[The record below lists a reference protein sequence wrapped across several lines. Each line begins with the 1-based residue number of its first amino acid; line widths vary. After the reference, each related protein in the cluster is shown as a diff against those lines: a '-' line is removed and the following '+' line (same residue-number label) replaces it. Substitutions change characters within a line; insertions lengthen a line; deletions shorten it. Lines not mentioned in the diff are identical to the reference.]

1 MSQKMN
7 PFPGLRPFEMQ
18 EKYLFF
24 GREDQTVE
32 LLKRLGQARFLA
44 VVGTSGSG
52 KSSLVRAGLL
62 PELHGGT
69 MTDAGSSWEISVMRP
84 GGDPLTN
91 LARALEDSG
100 IYDTDEENYYRHLRA
115 MLGRS
120 TMGLIEAVAQSKIK
134 KEDNL
139 LIVVDQFEEIFR
151 FRSDNA
157 NHAEEAA
164 SFINLLLEAAEQT
177 EKSIF
182 VIITMRSDF
191 LGDCS
196 QFRGLAEAVNEGEY
210 LIPRLNRNQRRLAI
224 EGPVKVGGKQIEA
237 RLVQQLLND
246 IGDDPDQLPI
256 LQHAL
261 MRTWEYHEKGG
272 GQGNLDLEHYE
283 ATGGMQEALSRHA
296 DEVYDELPTDEDRK
310 YCEKIFKALTERVS
324 EGRGIRHP
332 MAMGELAEVVG
343 VDDPR
348 KLVPIVEAYRA
359 AGRTFLMP
367 PDSIELGPKVV
378 VDISHESLMRVWG
391 HLVRW
396 VDEEAQS
403 ARIYRRLA
411 DTSQLFR
418 ENKAGLYRD
427 PDLQIS
433 LAWRDQNNPTQAW
446 ADRYY
451 PGYNDAMAFLK
462 QSHETSI
469 AEEKAREEAR
479 KRELEQARRLAAE
492 ERKSRALWQKL
503 VWTFGVAVIAIT
515 VGLFYIIDSRETIR
529 DNLSR
534 VSLKEANRLAN
545 NNRQDEAIA
554 LLAKTIEENPDYS
567 AASVRLISLLEH
579 TAFPGGIKKI
589 HSADEYKVGNS
600 GSSVNIDAINNVFF
614 EFGSNQSTNRCR
626 LMNLTT
632 GKELK
637 SWVSTN
643 SLGNGRMDRSG
654 NYFAHGE
661 YDRNIK
667 EYQIKLFDLNSG
679 EISSIENMVGVRYFD
694 LSDDGEIISAF
705 APEGDFYIYSTQ
717 KKEVIFEYKHELVAG
732 ELPSGFALSPDG
744 KKIAMALKREGESD
758 VIIFDYLSGSKRLL
772 KTYTFKIRRIF
783 MSFTDDV
790 KSLMVTTFGRRS
802 GGYARVSELVD
813 LESRSS
819 VDLRAGLDGAPYPA
833 GAFLNSGLIVSRG
846 SEGGLAMSMFPF
858 GNFVPMD
865 GHNDTVTTMTLSDDG
880 MVLASGSMDRTVR
893 LWSTLTGEQMSAPMR
908 FNNSIIRVRFA
919 ADGAAL
925 YVAVAGGGLY
935 KVDLPLRKAELSSQT
950 VAMGSSSV
958 YYEESLDKYAGLS
971 SKGLTVIDFQN
982 QKTHS
987 YTDEETGL
995 FTGDGAKYYPFRVNW
1010 EENQIKYLSTNQ
1022 ETNLF
1027 LNVVS
1032 FKEGSIVEKYKLPSN
1047 TKRARFG
1054 ESGERL
1060 AVVAIDNSVSVM
1072 DVSSKS
1078 LIGESFP
1085 MDKRFH
1091 SSILIGGEGLAY
1103 CYSGSAGQFY
1113 DIKKGVKVGPLFD
1126 VDNSRVSFLPKRKV
1140 YVVRGNSSS
1149 IVHLY
1154 KDRLADVI
1162 RLDLGQTYQSYGVN
1176 KEETL
1181 IALATED
1188 GKVAIWDIDKG
1199 MTIGG
1204 VLRHDFEVEGIAF
1217 HPNNDRYVFTFMDG
1231 GFLYGWD
1238 RIEGNVFM
1246 GPVKL
1251 FTGRGL
1257 FINSEGTVLT
1267 AQGYDGRV
1275 YRVPVQ
1281 IPETGFD
1288 YSSWLPGLANSM
1300 VRFKIDDSGAY
1311 ETISVD
1317 DSRKL
1322 KNDSRSRV
1330 ESESMSKWIAWL
1342 TDEAPDGRAAPIGNT
1357 TRRDILDDLA
1367 ESENMLDLS
1376 KALQLKPSDPELLSK
1391 FAYQMLVSF
1400 GVEEASKRPVTYF
1413 IAKARE
1419 LGGDNAVVFYRSAQ
1433 IEKML
1438 SNQEDALRYIDR
1450 AIELG
1455 SGNAEYSEFKKSLLQ
1470 NN

>member
-100 IYDTDEENYYRHLRA
+100 IYDTDEDNYYRHLRA

-164 SFINLLLEAAEQT
+164 NFINLLLEASEQT

-237 RLVQQLLND
+237 RLVQELLND

-296 DEVYDELPTDEDRK
+296 DEVYDELSTDEDRK

-391 HLVRW
+391 HLVNW

-411 DTSQLFR
+411 DTSLLFK

-433 LAWRDQNNPTQAW
+433 LAWRDQNNPTEAW

-451 PGYNDAMAFLK
+451 SGFIGAMAFLE

-479 KRELEQARRLAAE
+479 RRELEQARRLAKE

-503 VWTFGVAVIAIT
+503 VWTFGFAVLAIT
-515 VGLFYIIDSRETIR
+515 VGLIVIINSRATIR

-534 VSLKEANRLAN
+534 VNLKEANRLAN
-545 NNRQDEAIA
+545 ENRQDEAIA
-554 LLAKTIEENPDYS
+554 LLAKTIEENPVYTP
-567 AASVRLISLLEH
+567 AGVRLVSLLEH
-579 TAFPGGIKKI
+579 TALPRSIEKI
-589 HSADEYKVGNS
+589 HSSTGFEVGNS
-600 GSSVNIDAINNVFF
+600 RDSVILDAVNGYIAEKGAKGNLNRYRLLDLD
-614 EFGSNQSTNRCR
+614 GNDIYSHTTTNRI
-626 LMNLTT
+626 
-632 GKELK
+632 
-637 SWVSTN
+637 W
-643 SLGNGRMDRSG
+643 NGRIAKNGS
-654 NYFAHGE
+654 YFAFGE
-661 YDRNIK
+661 RNAEQGEFVIR
-667 EYQIKLFDLNSG
+667 LLNLNTKKQAT
-679 EISSIENMVGVRYFD
+679 ITNVTDARWFD
-694 LSDDGEIISAF
+694 LSADGKSIAAYS
-705 APEGDFYIYSTQ
+705 PEGSFYVLETEGKTALYRHTQPESTEDQ
-717 KKEVIFEYKHELVAG
+717 GNYDYAFSPNGKFVAQSVLKPGSAEIHLTEVASGDKKMLKKTSLDQGGYDLTFSSESQYLFLNYWMMKNDEFSFGKEALALDGGRIMDVKAG
-732 ELPSGFALSPDG
+732 LSGF
-744 KKIAMALKREGESD
+744 
-758 VIIFDYLSGSKRLL
+758 
-772 KTYTFKIRRIF
+772 
-783 MSFTDDV
+783 
-790 KSLMVTTFGRRS
+790 FGRTAS
-802 GGYARVSELVD
+802 FFNDGY
-813 LESRSS
+813 
-819 VDLRAGLDGAPYPA
+819 
-833 GAFLNSGLIVSRG
+833 IVSG
-846 SEGGLAMSMFPF
+846 TSSGDMAGYYPSEKIILMK
-858 GNFVPMD
+858 
-865 GHNDTVTTMTLSDDG
+865 GHNDYISDLDLSVDG
-880 MVLASGSMDRTVR
+880 MTLASGSNDRTVR
-893 LWSTLTGEQMSAPMR
+893 FWNTSTGEQLSMPLR
-908 FNNSIIRVRFA
+908 FEDAILDIGFSGKGDF
-919 ADGAAL
+919 L
-925 YVAVAGGGLY
+925 YVSVAGGAVYRIRIPFLKLEPTFHVVSGGASKY
-935 KVDLPLRKAELSSQT
+935 HYDEASDRVVHVNSKAFS
-950 VAMGSSSV
+950 
-958 YYEESLDKYAGLS
+958 
-971 SKGLTVIDFQN
+971 VIDFDSGEAKRFVDKESALITQ
-982 QKTHS
+982 
-987 YTDEETGL
+987 TGR
-995 FTGDGAKYYPFRVNW
+995 KYYELGVNW
-1010 EENQIKYLSTNQ
+1010 EENEAKYLTMNRGRGFVLK
-1022 ETNLF
+1022 TVNLDSAS
-1027 LNVVS
+1027 VV
-1032 FKEGSIVEKYKLPSN
+1032 KEFKLPN
-1047 TKRARFG
+1047 NIERAKLDEKG
-1054 ESGERL
+1054 EH
-1060 AVVAIDNSVSVM
+1060 VAALTSRNEVEIWDANKVEVIGKSFSVNKEFSIAEV
-1072 DVSSKS
+1072 
-1078 LIGESFP
+1078 IG
-1085 MDKRFH
+1085 D
-1091 SSILIGGEGLAY
+1091 EGVIF
-1103 CYSGSAGQFY
+1103 CYDRYAGGQFY
-1113 DIKKGVKVGPLFD
+1113 DVFSGMEASPLLRGNRLEAFYYHEKKIYIVASRRSSIIHFWKKG
-1126 VDNSRVSFLPKRKV
+1126 LPEFER
-1140 YVVRGNSSS
+1140 RTLEGTFSD
-1149 IVHLY
+1149 I
-1154 KDRLADVI
+1154 A
-1162 RLDLGQTYQSYGVN
+1162 VN
-1176 KEETL
+1176 KAETL
-1181 IALATED
+1181 LAIATDGGKVKFWDLATKEPVGD
-1188 GKVAIWDIDKG
+1188 
-1199 MTIGG
+1199 
-1204 VLRHDFEVEGIAF
+1204 VLRHNADVRGMVF
-1217 HPNNDRYVFTFMDG
+1217 HPANDRFVFTFTNDAEL
-1231 GFLYGWD
+1231 FGWD
-1238 RIEGNVFM
+1238 RIAQNVFM
-1246 GPVKL
+1246 GPVKVL
-1251 FTGRGL
+1251 RGWNL
-1257 FINSEGTVLT
+1257 HIDDEGKALT
-1267 AQGYDGRV
+1267 AQSFSGKFFRI
-1275 YRVPVQ
+1275 PVK
-1281 IPETGFD
+1281 IPEDGFD
-1288 YSSWLPGLANSM
+1288 YASWLPELATSIA
-1300 VRFKIDDSGAY
+1300 RFKLNDSSVY
-1311 ETISVD
+1311 EMNSEKEGFNIQSTPMQDWVTWLRD
-1317 DSRKL
+1317 DSRDRNAGPGVDVSINEIVDALTPSKNLNDLGQALRLRPNSPEILGSYAYHLLANAEATEGRKAMAVYHIGQARKL
-1322 KNDSRSRV
+1322 GK
-1330 ESESMSKWIAWL
+1330 
-1342 TDEAPDGRAAPIGNT
+1342 
-1357 TRRDILDDLA
+1357 DIPFVL
-1367 ESENMLDLS
+1367 
-1376 KALQLKPSDPELLSK
+1376 
-1391 FAYQMLVSF
+1391 
-1400 GVEEASKRPVTYF
+1400 
-1413 IAKARE
+1413 
-1419 LGGDNAVVFYRSAQ
+1419 YRSAQ
-1433 IEKML
+1433 IEML
-1438 SNQEDALRYIDR
+1438 LDNQKGALQFIDR
-1450 AIELG
+1450 AIELD
-1455 SGNAEYSEFKKSLLQ
+1455 SGNAEYSELKKSLLQ